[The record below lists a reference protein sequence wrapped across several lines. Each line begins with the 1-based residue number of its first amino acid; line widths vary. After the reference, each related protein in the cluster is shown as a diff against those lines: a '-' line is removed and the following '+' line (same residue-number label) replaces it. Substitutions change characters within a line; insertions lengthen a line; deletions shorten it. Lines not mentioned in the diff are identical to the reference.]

1 MLELE
6 VLELEVQECWNL
18 CLKWLEIDN
27 GLRILL
33 LRKSFCV
40 KVFDFEIS
48 FFESSYIYDLYVL
61 SNHVSKLN
69 AFLSWVTFELGNI

>member
-27 GLRILL
+27 GLRFLL

-40 KVFDFEIS
+40 KVFVRKS
-48 FFESSYIYDLYVL
+48 FRFRDLIFREQLYL
-61 SNHVSKLN
+61 
-69 AFLSWVTFELGNI
+69 